1 VTADSTAATP
11 DRVPART
18 GRRLLCMSTP
28 STGQHAYCG
37 VVDDIFPSCDE
48 AGAAM
53 AMS

>member
-1 VTADSTAATP
+1 MTADSTATP

-28 STGQHAYCG
+28 STGQHAYRG
-37 VVDDIFPSCDE
+37 AVDDIFPSCDDE

-53 AMS
+53 ALS